1 MMEVIT
7 LNIYNDTVK
16 NEILGF
22 LKKFKTNEAEIQL
35 KTAAPVKNQVTAHPF
50 FGMLNE
56 SQETVEETMSRLR
69 GARY

>member
-1 MMEVIT
+1 MEVIT

-22 LKKFKTNEAEIQL
+22 LKKFKANEVEIQL
-35 KTAAPVKNQVTAHPF
+35 KTATPVINQVTAHPF
-50 FGMLNE
+50 FGMLKE
-56 SQETVEETMSRLR
+56 SQETVEETMARLR

>member
-1 MMEVIT
+1 MEVIT

-22 LKKFKTNEAEIQL
+22 LKKFKPQETEIQL
-35 KTAAPVKNQVTAHPF
+35 TAAMPVKNQVTAHPF
-50 FGMLNE
+50 FGMSKDTE
-56 SQETVEETMSRLR
+56 ETVEETMARLR

>member
-1 MMEVIT
+1 MEVIT

-22 LKKFKTNEAEIQL
+22 LKKFKPQEAEIQL
-35 KTAAPVKNQVTAHPF
+35 KVAMSVKNQVTAHPF
-50 FGMLNE
+50 FGMLKE
-56 SQETVEETMSRLR
+56 TEETVEETMSRLR

>member
-1 MMEVIT
+1 MEVIT

-22 LKKFKTNEAEIQL
+22 LQKFKVNEAEIQL
-35 KTAAPVKNQVTAHPF
+35 KTATPVKNQVTAHPF
-50 FGMLNE
+50 FGMLKE
-56 SQETVEETMSRLR
+56 TEETVEETMSRLR

>member
-1 MMEVIT
+1 MEVIT

-22 LKKFKTNEAEIQL
+22 LQKFKPQEAEIQF
-35 KTAAPVKNQVTAHPF
+35 TAAIPEKNQVTAHPF
-50 FGMLNE
+50 FGMLKE
-56 SQETVEETMSRLR
+56 TEETVEETMSRLR

>member
-1 MMEVIT
+1 MEVIT

-22 LKKFKTNEAEIQL
+22 LKKFKPQEAEIQL
-35 KTAAPVKNQVTAHPF
+35 TATMLVEEQVMKHPF
-50 FGMLNE
+50 FGMLKNTE
-56 SQETVEETMSRLR
+56 ETVEETTLRLR

>member
-1 MMEVIT
+1 MEVIT

-22 LKKFKTNEAEIQL
+22 LKKFKSNEAEIQL
-35 KTAAPVKNQVTAHPF
+35 KAITPMKTQVTTHPF
-50 FGMLNE
+50 FGMLKDTE
-56 SQETVEETMSRLR
+56 ETVEETMARLR

>member
-1 MMEVIT
+1 MEVIT

-22 LKKFKTNEAEIQL
+22 LKKFKPQEAEIHL
-35 KTAAPVKNQVTAHPF
+35 TAAMPVTNQVTTHPF
-50 FGMLNE
+50 FGMLKDTE
-56 SQETVEETMSRLR
+56 ETVEETMSRLR

>member
-1 MMEVIT
+1 MEVIT

-22 LKKFKTNEAEIQL
+22 LKKFKPQEAEIQL
-35 KTAAPVKNQVTAHPF
+35 TAAMPVKNPVTAHPF
-50 FGMLNE
+50 FGMSKDTE
-56 SQETVEETMSRLR
+56 ETVEETMARLR